1 MTVNSLYRHKHGWRR
16 ILGEKFLSI
25 FLSIGLL
32 VGVLFMLMHDTLKEY
47 DIASQKALDTA
58 AFGVSSYADRL
69 SAILMK
75 ADGVALVAAR
85 QLATEGTLHAPLAEQ
100 LTMIVQNDA
109 DITGFIHIRHDGE
122 IADSFLFQNI
132 SQQML
137 KTGEIIARHMNAW
150 IEPVFIQSGD
160 LGLRANE
167 IATERGIWLEDGR
180 FAGVIIVLAKVSS
193 PYENSP
199 LEKFLSK
206 AKIRVASG
214 DSEEILTNQYTLN
227 ETTTGWLSISEEKQY
242 WQKYHGTESLRASTA
257 RIQDD
262 IVLSYTKLP
271 GLPLVVYLQV
281 ATDQFFETYQT
292 TRQTAVIAS
301 VIILAVAG
309 VLLVRIILERQAQ
322 QADRT
327 KRQALDH
334 RLKFALDTVG
344 QGLWDWNI
352 AEDHGYFS
360 DSFYRLLDIKSNE
373 KLDIENLRQRI
384 HSDDRHA
391 FNKALREHIS
401 GRTSSFDVD
410 ARVQIG
416 NTDHWE
422 WFSHSG
428 SVTERD
434 KFGNPVHIIGLLKN
448 IHHQKLHNLNLEF
461 EAFHDPLTGLLN
473 RAAFDDH
480 IARIHAKTNRDG
492 AVYSLV
498 MLDIDHFKNVNDT
511 YGHNTGD
518 AVLKHITREAYNA
531 LRFEEEKL
539 FFRLGGEEFVVLL
552 PDTDGDGAYIVAERI
567 RTKIEASPTTVSDH
581 VIPVTI
587 SAGIASYRQG
597 EHPDDILKR
606 ADQALY
612 SAKKNGRNQSCLGQ
626 G

>member
-1 MTVNSLYRHKHGWRR
+1 MNSVYRHKHGWRQV
-16 ILGEKFLSI
+16 LGEQFLSM

-32 VGVLFMLMHDTLKEY
+32 VGVLFMLVHDTSKEY
-47 DIASQKALDTA
+47 DAASQKALDTA
-58 AFGVSSYADRL
+58 AFGVLSYADRL

-85 QLATEGTLHAPLAEQ
+85 QLASAGTLDAGLVEQ
-100 LTMIVQNDA
+100 LTMVVQNDA
-109 DITGFIHIRHDGE
+109 DISGFVHIRHDGE

-132 SQQML
+132 SPQAL
-137 KTGEIIARHMNAW
+137 KTDEIVARHIDAW
-150 IEPVFIQSGD
+150 IEPVFIQAGD

-167 IATERGIWLEDGR
+167 IAAERGIWLEDGR

-199 LEKFLSK
+199 LERFLSK

-214 DSEEILTNQYTLN
+214 NSDTILTNQYTLN
-227 ETTTGWLSISEEKQY
+227 DTTTEWLSISEEKQY
-242 WQKYHGTESLRASTA
+242 WLKYHGKESLRASTA
-257 RIQDD
+257 RIEDD
-262 IVLSYTKLP
+262 IVLSYAKLP

-281 ATDQFFETYQT
+281 ATDQFFETYQA
-292 TRQTAVIAS
+292 TRRTAVIAS

-322 QADRT
+322 QADKI
-327 KRQALDH
+327 KRQALDR

-344 QGLWDWNI
+344 QGLWDWDI
-352 AEDHGYFS
+352 AENRGYFS
-360 DSFYRLLDIKSNE
+360 DSFYRLLDIKSDA
-373 KLDIENLRQRI
+373 KLDIDNLRQRI
-384 HSDDRHA
+384 HPEDRQA
-391 FNKALREHIS
+391 FDKALNEHIS

-410 ARVQIG
+410 ARVQVG
-416 NTDHWE
+416 KTDRWE

-434 KFGNPVHIIGLLKN
+434 KFDKPVHIIGLLKN
-448 IHHQKLHNLNLEF
+448 IHHQKLHNLSLEF

-480 IARIHAKTNRDG
+480 IARVHAKTNRDG
-492 AVYSLV
+492 TPYSLV

-518 AVLKHITREAYNA
+518 VVLQHITRMAYNA

-539 FFRLGGEEFVVLL
+539 FFRLGGEEFVILL
-552 PDTDGDGAYIVAERI
+552 PDTDGDGAHIVAERI
-567 RTKIEASPTTVSDH
+567 RTKIEASPTMASDH
-581 VIPVTI
+581 VVPVTI
-587 SAGIASYRQG
+587 SAGIASYRHG
-597 EHPDDILKR
+597 EHPEDVLKR
-606 ADQALY
+606 ADEALY
-612 SAKKNGRNQSCLGQ
+612 SAKKNGRNQSRLG
-626 G
+626 